1 MRAFPA
7 TLAGLLA
14 LTALSASALAE
25 PPRPAGSSDIL
36 VTAHPGDRKS
46 PWKRAESDHVIVTS
60 DGSEGELK
68 RVSRNL
74 ELLYHLLSRLYR
86 PAGGPDD
93 TVKLQVTL
101 FGSPAALRA
110 MDLRNARMQEGPYL
124 PGFSASTYYDP
135 REDGEVLAVARSD
148 QQVNLN
154 TARAFNQDCDAY
166 YANGG
171 ADFCTNTSRAPTIP
185 WHDPFITTWE
195 EALYARFAQHFL
207 LTYDPQAYPR
217 WYLDGIGALFSTI
230 QVGRD
235 GSINYGEPPA
245 QFRQVFKSFGDLN
258 VADIVTGRY
267 LEAAPGKATW
277 TPVHA
282 WFLTHYFLFADL
294 KPERRAQFQRYMAA
308 IRQGAPMAEAAK
320 AFGNLGWLQSDLT
333 RRLDADVDYAHAEP
347 PPAAVEEPLITAL
360 SPAAAALIEARL
372 ELGVPIAA
380 SPAAPVESEWL
391 AQARAAADARK
402 DRDTLLFAA
411 EAECRSHHS
420 DACLSDAEQVLAAS
434 PDDADALA
442 WKGVALTDL
451 AIAGPA
457 ATRADAL
464 SVARQ
469 TIARAIRAGGDAPLP
484 LLADFRSYTE
494 ASEPVPEA
502 AMLGMAQV
510 IRRVPAAPAPR
521 LYLAEELVRQG
532 KGDLARKLLS
542 PVLYGPYDSPEHAAA
557 ASLFASTANAP
568 HPGP

>member
-1 MRAFPA
+1 MRAFAAAILFSLAATAACAPA
-7 TLAGLLA
+7 QAA
-14 LTALSASALAE
+14 
-25 PPRPAGSSDIL
+25 SSDGDVV
-36 VTAHPGDRKS
+36 VTGKLEKRS
-46 PWKRAESDHVIVTS
+46 IWKRAETEHVIVTS

-86 PAGGPDD
+86 RGGGPDD

-101 FGSPAALRA
+101 FGSPAALPAIGLRA
-110 MDLRNARMQEGPYL
+110 LRMQEGPYL
-124 PGFSASTYYDP
+124 PGFSALTYYDP
-135 REDGEVLAVARSD
+135 REDGAVLAIARSD
-148 QQVNLN
+148 QQVDLN
-154 TARAFNQDCDAY
+154 TARAFNQDCDDY

-171 ADFCTNTSRAPTIP
+171 ADFCSNASRTPTIP

-195 EALYARFAQHFL
+195 QALYARFAQHFL
-207 LTYDPQAYPR
+207 LTYDPEAYPR

-230 QVGRD
+230 WIGRD

-245 QFRQVFKSFGDLN
+245 QFRQVFKSFGDLD
-258 VADIVTGRY
+258 VAAILTGRY
-267 LEAAPGKATW
+267 LDAAPGKTTW

-294 KPERRAQFQRYMAA
+294 KPERHAQFQRYMAA
-308 IRQGAPMAEAAK
+308 IRQGQPMAEAAK

-347 PPAAVEEPLITAL
+347 PPAAAEEPLITIL

-372 ELGVPIAA
+372 ELAA
-380 SPAAPVESEWL
+380 PLDPSPAAPAESEWL

-411 EAECRSHHS
+411 EAECRSRHP
-420 DACLSDAEQVLAAS
+420 DACLAGADHVLAAT
-434 PDDADALA
+434 PDDAEALA
-442 WKGVALTDL
+442 WKGVALTDQ

-457 ATRADAL
+457 AARADGLAA
-464 SVARQ
+464 ARQ
-469 TIARAIRAGGDAPLP
+469 TIMRAIKIDGDAPLP
-484 LLADFRSYTE
+484 LIAYFRSFAE
-494 ASEPVPEA
+494 AGEPVPEP
-502 AMLGMAQV
+502 AMLGMTQV

-532 KGDLARKLLS
+532 RSDLARKVLN
-542 PVLYGPYDSPEHAAA
+542 PVLYGPYDSPEKKAA
-557 ASLFASTANAP
+557 ASLFVADPGIARPAP
-568 HPGP
+568 

>member
-1 MRAFPA
+1 MPA
-7 TLAGLLA
+7 DIARY
-14 LTALSASALAE
+14 TALLSLCAIVSAAAHAV
-25 PPRPAGSSDIL
+25 PPARSPEVVVQGKL
-36 VTAHPGDRKS
+36 EKRS
-46 PWKRAESDHVIVTS
+46 PWKRAESDHVILTS

-185 WHDPFITTWE
+185 WHDPFIITWE

-235 GSINYGEPPA
+235 SSINYGEPPA

-320 AFGNLGWLQSDLT
+320 AFGNLGWLQSDLQGGSMPT
-333 RRLDADVDYAHAEP
+333 SIMRMPSRP
-347 PPAAVEEPLITAL
+347 PPRPKSRL
-360 SPAAAALIEARL
+360 SPH
-372 ELGVPIAA
+372 
-380 SPAAPVESEWL
+380 
-391 AQARAAADARK
+391 
-402 DRDTLLFAA
+402 
-411 EAECRSHHS
+411 CR
-420 DACLSDAEQVLAAS
+420 
-434 PDDADALA
+434 P
-442 WKGVALTDL
+442 
-451 AIAGPA
+451 P
-457 ATRADAL
+457 
-464 SVARQ
+464 
-469 TIARAIRAGGDAPLP
+469 
-484 LLADFRSYTE
+484 
-494 ASEPVPEA
+494 
-502 AMLGMAQV
+502 
-510 IRRVPAAPAPR
+510 PR
-521 LYLAEELVRQG
+521 
-532 KGDLARKLLS
+532 
-542 PVLYGPYDSPEHAAA
+542 P
-557 ASLFASTANAP
+557 
-568 HPGP
+568 

>member
-1 MRAFPA
+1 MRAFA
-7 TLAGLLA
+7 AA
-14 LTALSASALAE
+14 
-25 PPRPAGSSDIL
+25 IL
-36 VTAHPGDRKS
+36 VSLAAMAACAAAKAATPSGDIVVSGKLEKRS
-46 PWKRAESDHVIVTS
+46 IWKRAETDHVIVTS
-60 DGSEGELK
+60 DGGEGELR

-74 ELLYHLLSRLYR
+74 ELLYNLLSRLYR
-86 PAGGPDD
+86 RDGGPDD

-101 FGSPAALRA
+101 FRSPAALRA
-110 MDLRNARMQEGPYL
+110 MDLRSARMQEGPYL
-124 PGFSASTYYDP
+124 PGFSALTYYDP
-135 REDGEVLAVARSD
+135 REDGEVLAIARSD

-154 TARAFNQDCDAY
+154 TARAFNKDCDDY

-171 ADFCTNTSRAPTIP
+171 MEFCTNASRAPTVP

-195 EALYARFAQHFL
+195 QTLYARFAQHFL

-245 QFRQVFKSFGDLN
+245 QFHQVFKSFGDLN
-258 VADIVTGRY
+258 IADVLTGRY
-267 LEAAPGKATW
+267 LDLAPGKATW

-308 IRQGAPMAEAAK
+308 IRQGVPMAEAAK
-320 AFGNLGWLQSDLT
+320 VFGNLGWLQSDLT
-333 RRLDADVDYAHAEP
+333 RRIDADVDYAHAEP

-372 ELGVPIAA
+372 ELGVPIDT
-380 SPAAPVESEWL
+380 SPAASIESEWL
-391 AQARAAADARK
+391 AQARAAADTRK

-411 EAECRSHHS
+411 EAECRSHHP
-420 DACLSDAEQVLAAS
+420 DACLADADDVLAAS
-434 PDDADALA
+434 PDDANALA

-457 ATRADAL
+457 AGRADTL
-464 SVARQ
+464 LTARQ
-469 TIARAIRAGGDAPLP
+469 TIARAIRSGGNAPLP
-484 LLADFRSYTE
+484 LIAYFRSYAETG
-494 ASEPVPEA
+494 EPVPDQ
-502 AMLGMAQV
+502 AMLGMAKV

-542 PVLYGPYDSPEHAAA
+542 PILYGPYESPEKAAA
-557 ASLFASTANAP
+557 TSLFAAGATPP
-568 HPGP
+568 HPGR